1 MPELPEV
8 ETIKRGIGKQITHQT
23 ISNLIIRQRQL
34 RWRIP
39 NNIEKKLIHSQFTA
53 IKRRGK
59 YLLFETDSGH
69 LMIHLG
75 MSGYL
80 RIFNSDQ
87 AAGKHDHVEIHF
99 ANHTMLRLTDPRRF
113 GCVLWINDDPLQHKL
128 LKNLGPEP
136 LSKDFNLD
144 YLFAATQA
152 RKANIK
158 SVIMNSQ
165 IVVGVGNI
173 YACESLF
180 RAGIDP
186 QKPANQ
192 IAQKNLEKLI
202 TAIKNVLTEA
212 IDQGGTTLKDFQH
225 SDGKP
230 GYFKQKLRVYDRRDQ
245 ACMKCGNKI
254 KLIRL
259 NQRSTYFCPD
269 CQR

>member
-8 ETIKRGIGKQITHQT
+8 ETIKRGISKQITHQK

-39 NNIEKKLIHSQFTA
+39 NNMEKKLIHSQFIA
-53 IKRRGK
+53 VKRRGK
-59 YLLFETDSGH
+59 YLLFETPSGH

-80 RIFNSDQ
+80 RIFNSSQ
-87 AAGKHDHVEIHF
+87 APGKHDHVEIHF
-99 ANHTMLRLTDPRRF
+99 VNQTMLRFTDPRRF
-113 GCVLWINDDPLQHKL
+113 GCVLWLNNDPLQHKL

-136 LSKDFNLD
+136 LSQDFNLD
-144 YLFAATQA
+144 YLFAVTQA

-158 SVIMNSQ
+158 SIIMNSQ

-186 QKPANQ
+186 KKPAHQ
-192 IAQKNLEKLI
+192 ITQKNLEKLI

-212 IDQGGTTLKDFQH
+212 ISQGGTTLKDFQH

-230 GYFKQKLRVYDRRDQ
+230 GYFKQKLLVYDRLNQ
-245 ACMKCGNKI
+245 ACVTCNNKI
-254 KLIRL
+254 KLTRL
-259 NQRSTYFCPD
+259 NQRSTYFCAN